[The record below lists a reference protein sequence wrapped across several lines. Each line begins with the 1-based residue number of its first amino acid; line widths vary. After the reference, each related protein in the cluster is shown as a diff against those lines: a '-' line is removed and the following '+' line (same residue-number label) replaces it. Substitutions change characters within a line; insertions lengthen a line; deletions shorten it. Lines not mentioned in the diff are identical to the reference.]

1 MTSSQVVK
9 WACRNPPSFIPPIR
23 RPVVAL
29 VVAIEA
35 PKRGGG
41 ASVGF
46 VGVTGCQPMLG
57 VKRDQELRMWPVLV
71 LPPKVRILGFESIVT
86 PTEQ

>member
-1 MTSSQVVK
+1 M
-9 WACRNPPSFIPPIR
+9 P
-23 RPVVAL
+23 L

-46 VGVTGCQPMLG
+46 VGMRVCQPVVG
-57 VKRDQELRMWPVLV
+57 VKRVQVLRMWPVLI
-71 LPPKVRILGFESIVT
+71 LPPKVKMLGVESIVT
-86 PTEQ
+86 ATEQ